1 MSLYEKSSMICRHSY
16 AVFFVRLLYFHFI
29 HKNIKHKKIRERQ
42 RKMLIQWLG
51 GQKKHSH
58 TSFSFLIVVK
68 KNFTYN
74 GH

>member
-51 GQKKHSH
+51 GQKKTFTH
-58 TSFSFLIVVK
+58 FIFIFDCCK
-68 KNFTYN
+68 KKF
-74 GH
+74 HV